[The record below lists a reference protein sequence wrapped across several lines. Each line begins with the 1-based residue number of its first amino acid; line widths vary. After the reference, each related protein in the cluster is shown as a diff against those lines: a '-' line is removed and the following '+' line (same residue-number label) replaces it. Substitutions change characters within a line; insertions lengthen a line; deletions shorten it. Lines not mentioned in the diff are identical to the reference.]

1 MHISRTRTWTRK
13 TLIRASLVSCSVS
26 SLPKTRR
33 ESTPCCV
40 TNPQQVPNLLPVRA
54 LPDADF
60 AGFPTGVRGYASTQ
74 SGLLQ
79 HADIDKKPTEQDTR
93 HALKLA
99 AASCYSTTVAPL
111 MT

>member
-1 MHISRTRTWTRK
+1 MQTKVETARM
-13 TLIRASLVSCSVS
+13 RAEKEEPNCRGTKPSVLVSCSVS

-33 ESTPCCV
+33 ESTRCCV

-79 HADIDKKPTEQDTR
+79 HADIDKEPTEQDTR
-93 HALKLA
+93 EAL
-99 AASCYSTTVAPL
+99 T
-111 MT
+111 